1 MPLRVDATQ
10 WHIKAPDIDYRS
22 HCCSAKTTDKKRAFV
37 KYRDEL
43 PMKFIERWLS
53 RTSEC
58 SRKCPDE
65 ARNVYFR
72 PAKSILLWSSSHADR
87 RRSRTEMGYIDFM
100 SHWNTC
106 ICTSSAAE
114 DAGVSS
120 LFISW
125 LSHSDSRHLRRSIS
139 DKWVVLAVY
148 KYIYVKYRNL
158 NIKNMYV
165 IRKTRNF

>member
-10 WHIKAPDIDYRS
+10 WHIKAPDIDYRL

-53 RTSEC
+53 RTGEC
-58 SRKCPDE
+58 SRKRSDE

-72 PAKSILLWSSSHADR
+72 PAKSILLWGSSHADR
-87 RRSRTEMGYIDFM
+87 RRSTEMGYIDFM

-120 LFISW
+120 FFIVLILFFKPIIVW
-125 LSHSDSRHLRRSIS
+125 SHSDSQSS
-139 DKWVVLAVY
+139 DVFVDLFLTNELFSLC
-148 KYIYVKYRNL
+148 I
-158 NIKNMYV
+158 NIF
-165 IRKTRNF
+165 I